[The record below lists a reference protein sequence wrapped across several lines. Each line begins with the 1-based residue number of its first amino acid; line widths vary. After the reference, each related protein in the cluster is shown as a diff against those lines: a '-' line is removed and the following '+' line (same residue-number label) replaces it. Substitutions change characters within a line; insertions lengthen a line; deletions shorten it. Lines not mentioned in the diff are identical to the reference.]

1 MLGTSQRG
9 LLLRR
14 CLAVQLT
21 VECNS
26 RCCWPLLQLC
36 SAPKYRNNYKQHSH
50 KAAVASVRLFG
61 TFKVLCAAPH
71 IKHPRKTEDGVRTV
85 PAPYTRCP
93 PTPFYGIHK
102 RQKHGL
108 GFRVHVNPDPVELGA
123 GAQHEQGSP
132 TAPAGQHSCTGQTT
146 VAATTHTM

>member
-36 SAPKYRNNYKQHSH
+36 SAPKYQNNYKQHSH
-50 KAAVASVRLFG
+50 KAAVASVRLLG
-61 TFKVLCAAPH
+61 TFKVLCAAPN

-85 PAPYTRCP
+85 PAPHTRCP

-102 RQKHGL
+102 TL
-108 GFRVHVNPDPVELGA
+108 
-123 GAQHEQGSP
+123 HEPSLLQ
-132 TAPAGQHSCTGQTT
+132 
-146 VAATTHTM
+146 V